1 MQEEKNLKQMIEEDL
16 LHCQT
21 VWEAYSHDKEKMGEL
36 FRLLLLHYEG
46 EIDGFDEDLCVIQNR
61 EDSADMAAVYRKNIS
76 RLMERMEAFREN
88 GYSNEG
94 LMEYYIRKEQKEINF
109 FADFTTVR
117 IALGMEQIPLLE
129 KEEIMEKLDEMEEI
143 CAQVVPRS
151 KKWESLRE
159 YLIWLSEKDVN
170 IAMQILPL
178 FFRINDT
185 ITKRQGS

>member
-1 MQEEKNLKQMIEEDL
+1 MIRLASQETCTGCAACANICPKSAIEMQM
-16 LHCQT
+16 
-21 VWEAYSHDKEKMGEL
+21 DKEGFL
-36 FRLLLLHYEG
+36 FPF
-46 EIDGFDEDLCVIQNR
+46 IDEDLCVIQNR

-159 YLIWLSEKDVN
+159 YLIWLSGKDVN